1 MKEISG
7 VNGKII
13 IYLSILIY
21 VLYVDMT
28 PDPYSHQGVILLA
41 HFNNDC
47 RMINNIY
54 FKLAPVIVNPIL
66 ETVIG
71 TEGST
76 PQKPGSSAIFNN
88 RGLVTGSLG
97 GRVAEARTQEF
108 ALK

>member
-66 ETVIG
+66 ETVTG

-76 PQKPGSSAIFNN
+76 HKNLAVQRYSATEDLLQARWEGELQKPVLRN
-88 RGLVTGSLG
+88 LH
-97 GRVAEARTQEF
+97 
-108 ALK
+108 